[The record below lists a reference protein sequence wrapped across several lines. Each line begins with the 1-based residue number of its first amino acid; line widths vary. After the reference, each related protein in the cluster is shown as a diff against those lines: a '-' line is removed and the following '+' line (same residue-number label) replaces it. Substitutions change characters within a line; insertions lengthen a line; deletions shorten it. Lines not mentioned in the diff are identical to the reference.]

1 MSNGMNRVTLFGR
14 LGNDPDFRVTQG
26 GLSLLRL
33 RVATNEAYYDREN
46 KLVERTDWHDVV
58 LFGNRA
64 EGLSRILAKGEPI
77 FVYGSIRYSTY
88 EKDGVT
94 RTRAEVHARDI
105 GLAGRPSRKSS
116 SESTASHAIED
127 TAEQPYGELAP
138 ASLTGESAPVE
149 VSPPSAES
157 ETVSEFPRKRRR
169 MDTGASMN
177 LGA

>member
-26 GLSLLRL
+26 GMSLLRL
-33 RVATNEAYYDREN
+33 RVATNESYYDKEH

-64 EGLSRILAKGEPI
+64 EGLSRILTKGEPI

-94 RTRAEVHARDI
+94 RTKAEVHARDI
-105 GLAGRPSRKSS
+105 GLAGRPARRPS
-116 SESTASHAIED
+116 SESVTSVED
-127 TAEQPYGELAP
+127 TAEQPYGDTAP
-138 ASLTGESAPVE
+138 ASLTSESVPVE
-149 VSPPSAES
+149 ATLASAES
-157 ETVSEFPRKRRR
+157 EVTTEFPRKRKR
-169 MDTGASMN
+169 MDTTGATMN
-177 LGA
+177 VGA